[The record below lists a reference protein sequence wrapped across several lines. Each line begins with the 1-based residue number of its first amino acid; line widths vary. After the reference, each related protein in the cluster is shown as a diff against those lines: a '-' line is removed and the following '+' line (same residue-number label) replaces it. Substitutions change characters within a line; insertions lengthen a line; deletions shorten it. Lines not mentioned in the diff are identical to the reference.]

1 MPGTDEKE
9 AFVVYSILLQRGFA
23 RLSKS
28 FFDNDKSIYS
38 NLDRSFIYLFIF
50 WPKFIAF
57 LNENNSLKVS
67 HFNLLLALFTK
78 ELPA

>member
-38 NLDRSFIYLFIF
+38 NLDRSFIYLFF
-50 WPKFIAF
+50 G
-57 LNENNSLKVS
+57 LNS
-67 HFNLLLALFTK
+67 
-78 ELPA
+78 